1 MIDLSPRVTV
11 LCDFDGTISPA
22 DLADFIFA
30 RFAACGLFY
39 SIQWAKGLIDTRE
52 EILRSFATISAGPD
66 EIAAALAK
74 VDVDPT
80 FQELVD
86 FARQTGFEL
95 AIVSDGLDWA
105 IDVVLKSHGI
115 QGLPIYSNHVT
126 FKSGRIACE
135 FPWYDPSTP
144 MSGVCKPLVVRRY
157 RQGGGRLV
165 YIGDGRSDREAVR
178 EVDLV
183 FAKDALAQYCR
194 EQGIAALEFS
204 NFREIC
210 GQLQLWLE
218 SSGNKMA
225 AGEPPGL

>member
-39 SIQWAKGLIDTRE
+39 SNQWAKGLIDTRE
-52 EILRSFATISAGPD
+52 EILRSFATISAGPE
-66 EIAAALAK
+66 EIAAALAQ

-86 FARQTGFEL
+86 FARQTGFKL

-105 IDVVLKSHGI
+105 IDVVLKAHGI

-126 FKSGRIACE
+126 FEGGRIGCE
-135 FPWYDPSTP
+135 FPWYDSSTP
-144 MSGVCKPLVVRRY
+144 LSGICKPLIIRRY

-165 YIGDGRSDREAVR
+165 YIGDGRSDREAVQ

-183 FAKDALAQYCR
+183 FAKDALAQFCH
-194 EQGIAALEFS
+194 EQGIAALGFS

-218 SSGNKMA
+218 S
-225 AGEPPGL
+225 